1 MLTINDLKQKE
12 LILFEAISGSR
23 AYGLALPHSDID
35 IRGVYYLP
43 EEYFYGLNYIPQ
55 ISNETNDEVYFE
67 IGRFVELLLQNNPNV
82 LELLA
87 SPTHCIQI
95 KKPVMDLLKKEYFL
109 SKQCRQSFAG
119 YAFGQIKK
127 ARGLNKKIVNPLPKE
142 KKSLLEFCFII
153 DNVQSI
159 PLIKWLEQ
167 KQIQQTQL
175 GLVSIDHTKH
185 LYAVFL
191 DKTQKLGY
199 QGVIKQ
205 AEDSVI
211 LKSRV
216 APDVMSV
223 SCLFFNQEG
232 FTSYCR
238 DYQSYWQWVAER
250 NEERYNNNQAHG
262 QNYDSKN
269 MMHTFRLLETARDI
283 ALYQEIRVERP
294 NLEELLAIRRGE
306 FSYEDLISRAEEL
319 MAEVEILFAKSELPE
334 TADRERALRAL
345 VEIRQQLYRS
355 SI

>member
-191 DKTQKLGY
+191 DETQKLGY

-205 AEDSVI
+205 AEDSVV

-216 APDVMSV
+216 APDAMSV
-223 SCLFFNQEG
+223 AYLFFNQEG

-238 DYQSYWQWVAER
+238 DYQSYWQWVTER
-250 NEERYNNNQAHG
+250 NEERYSNNQAHG

-294 NLEELLAIRRGE
+294 NREELLAIRRGE

-334 TADRERALRAL
+334 TADRERVLRAL

>member
-1 MLTINDLKQKE
+1 MLTINDLKQQN

-23 AYGLALPHSDID
+23 AYGLALPHSDVD

-43 EEYFYGLNYIPQ
+43 EQYFYGLNYIPQ

-87 SPTHCIQI
+87 SPEHCIQI
-95 KKPVMDLLKKEYFL
+95 KKPIMNLLKREYFL
-109 SKQCRQSFAG
+109 SKQCQQSFAG

-153 DNVQSI
+153 ENAQSI
-159 PLIKWLEQ
+159 PLTKWLE
-167 KQIQQTQL
+167 KQQLSQTQL

-185 LYAVFL
+185 LYAVFV
-191 DKTQKLGY
+191 DERQELGY
-199 QGVIKQ
+199 QGIIKQ

-211 LKSRV
+211 LRSRV
-216 APDVMSV
+216 AIDIFPVAY
-223 SCLFFNQEG
+223 LFFNQDG

-238 DYQSYWQWVAER
+238 DYQSYWQWVSER
-250 NEERYNNNQAHG
+250 NEERYSNNQAHG

-283 ALYQEIRVERP
+283 ALYREIIVERP
-294 NLEELLAIRRGE
+294 NREALLAIRRGE
-306 FSYEDLISRAEEL
+306 FSYKELISRAEKL
-319 MAEVEILFAKSELPE
+319 MEEVEILFANSDLPE
-334 TADRERALRAL
+334 TADRKKALQAL
-345 VEIRQQLYRS
+345 VEIRQQLYS
-355 SI
+355 GTI

>member
-1 MLTINDLKQKE
+1 MLSIEDLKQKD
-12 LILFEAISGSR
+12 LILLEAISGSR

-43 EEYFYGLNYIPQ
+43 KEYFYGLNYIPQ

-87 SPTHCIQI
+87 SPESCIQI
-95 KKPVMDLLKKEYFL
+95 KKPLMDLLKKEYFL

-153 DNVQSI
+153 DNAQSI

-167 KQIQQTQL
+167 RRLDQSQL
-175 GLVSIDHTKH
+175 GLTAIDHTKH

-191 DKTQKLGY
+191 DETQKLGY

-205 AEDSVI
+205 ADDSVI

-216 APDVMSV
+216 ALDAISV
-223 SCLFFNQEG
+223 AYLFFNQEG

-238 DYQSYWQWVAER
+238 DYQSYWQWVKER

-294 NLEELLAIRRGE
+294 NREALLAIRRGE
-306 FSYEDLISRAEEL
+306 FSYDELIVRAENL
-319 MAEVEILFAKSELPE
+319 MQEVDILFAQSNLPE
-334 TADRERALRAL
+334 SADRTKALNAL
-345 VEIRQQLYRS
+345 VEIRRRLYE
-355 SI
+355 

>member
-35 IRGVYYLP
+35 IRGIYYLP

-87 SPTHCIQI
+87 SPKHCIQI

-216 APDVMSV
+216 APDAMSV
-223 SCLFFNQEG
+223 AYLFFNQEG

-250 NEERYNNNQAHG
+250 NEERYSNNQAHG

-294 NLEELLAIRRGE
+294 NREELLAIRRGE

-334 TADRERALRAL
+334 TADRERALQAL